1 MSEHSAIKVG
11 YDLDVYEKHGVKLPI
26 YAQMQKCPHW
36 LICGNSG
43 SGKSYLTLML
53 LRNVLKEFREDVR
66 LWIMDFKSSE
76 DFSFLE
82 GYNRYYCGAEC
93 AEGLE
98 DYYREYQEVKSKKA
112 KDGILR
118 LIVFDEWA
126 GFQIWEAQQNKKQA
140 EKYKGHLLEILL
152 MGRSMMCGVWVIMQ
166 RNDAKYI
173 DGREQFFCH
182 GLARKNE
189 PGIQADDYAGGR
201 FGATRRLFL
210 RRGNHP
216 NGRHRDEIS
225 KSPETAQ
232 RRACQAGDFGMPD
245 ESVRRREQSRI
256 NRQPD
261 VPSLTRAAAEGKSAG
276 L

>member
-112 KDGILR
+112 KDDILR

-173 DGREQFFCH
+173 DGREQFFVTVALGKMSREFKQMIMQGEDLEQRAAYSC
-182 GLARKNE
+182 GE
-189 PGIQADDYAGGR
+189 GIIRTDAIGTKFLKVPKLRSISRVRQEISERLTDAGDAGGVD
-201 FGATRRLFL
+201 GA
-210 RRGNHP
+210 
-216 NGRHRDEIS
+216 
-225 KSPETAQ
+225 
-232 RRACQAGDFGMPD
+232 
-245 ESVRRREQSRI
+245 
-256 NRQPD
+256 RQGGTPA
-261 VPSLTRAAAEGKSAG
+261 P
-276 L
+276 